1 MTEAFQ
7 HRFPDLPKWRVST
20 RPFTMTCRRVARLLP
35 IPRRYEAQGVRR
47 YGFHGLSYAFLLGE
61 LARLAGTEAAQ
72 GRVILAHL
80 GDGAS
85 LAAVRDGKP
94 VDTT

>member
-1 MTEAFQ
+1 M
-7 HRFPDLPKWRVST
+7 
-20 RPFTMTCRRVARLLP
+20 LP

-47 YGFHGLSYAFLLGE
+47 YGFHGLSYEFLMGE

-80 GDGAS
+80 GNGAS
-85 LAAVRDGKP
+85 LAAVRRWQIYGYQHEFHSDSRGA
-94 VDTT
+94 DEYTFRRS